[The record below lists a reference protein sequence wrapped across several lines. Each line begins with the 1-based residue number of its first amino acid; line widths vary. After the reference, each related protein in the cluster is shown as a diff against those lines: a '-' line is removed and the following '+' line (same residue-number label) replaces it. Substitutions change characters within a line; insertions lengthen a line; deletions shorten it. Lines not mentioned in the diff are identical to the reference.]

1 MELVER
7 LTILMESGQISKQT
21 INRLL
26 EVLSYLKYQKNI
38 ELTEDNGSM
47 FITHLAIALERI
59 KKSESLP
66 AMDSEM
72 LSQLMDDCNYNE
84 AELLFNDI
92 QAIVT
97 TSISPEE
104 KTYIMLHLCILLK
117 NKEVKI

>member
-21 INRLL
+21 INCLL
-26 EVLSYLKYQKNI
+26 EVLSYLKYQKKI